1 MDINLTTLNE
11 ILDENINT
19 IKTRLYKALEDLK
32 IEINIDSQL
41 GGMS

>member
-1 MDINLTTLNE
+1 MNQIE
-11 ILDENINT
+11 VLDENINT

-41 GGMS
+41 GGMSWIIKN